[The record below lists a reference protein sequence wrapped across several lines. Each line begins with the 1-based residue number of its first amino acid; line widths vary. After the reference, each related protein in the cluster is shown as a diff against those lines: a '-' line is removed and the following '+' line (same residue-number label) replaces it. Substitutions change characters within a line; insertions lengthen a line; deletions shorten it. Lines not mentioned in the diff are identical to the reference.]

1 MPFGDEE
8 NAKMFSLKYLD
19 ISLASFI
26 VVKMFVFLEL
36 FVTLHPHFNRIY
48 LWWKAENERLF
59 V

>member
-19 ISLASFI
+19 ISLASFM

-48 LWWKAENERLF
+48 LW
-59 V
+59 